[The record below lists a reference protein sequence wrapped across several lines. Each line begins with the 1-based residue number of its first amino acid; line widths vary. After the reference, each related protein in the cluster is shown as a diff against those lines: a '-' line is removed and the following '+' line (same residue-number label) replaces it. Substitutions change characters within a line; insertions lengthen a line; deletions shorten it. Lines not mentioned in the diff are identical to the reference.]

1 MICYIVGA
9 GDFYGEITPDSGDTV
24 IAADGGYDT
33 LLGLKITPD
42 VIIGDMD
49 STALGEM
56 PSDIQVIKH
65 PVEKDETD
73 AYLAY
78 RIGVQK
84 GYRDFRLYGGV
95 GGRPDHTFAN
105 YSLLYGAK
113 LEGNR
118 VVLVDKNYEVFVI
131 KDEKLSMTGRTGS
144 TFSVFAIGGKC
155 ESVTINGAKYNASGV
170 SLDESFAL
178 GVSNS
183 FIGGNVTVEAK
194 GGALLIMKETS

>member
-9 GDFYGEITPDSGDTV
+9 GEFYGEISPKDGDTV

-33 LLGLKITPD
+33 LMRLGITPD

-49 STALGEM
+49 STSQRGV
-56 PSDIQVIKH
+56 PQDITVIKH

-78 RIGVQK
+78 RTGVQK
-84 GYRDFRLYGGV
+84 GYSDFRLYGGV

-113 LEGNR
+113 LDGNSI
-118 VVLVDKNYEVFVI
+118 VLVDRDYEIFVI
-131 KDEKLSMTGRTGS
+131 KDETLSIVGS
-144 TFSVFAIGGKC
+144 VGATFSVFAIGGKC
-155 ESVTINGAKYNASGV
+155 ESVTISGAKYNADSV

-183 FIGGNVTVEAK
+183 FVGGEVTVEAK
-194 GGALLIMKETS
+194 GGALLIMKEIR